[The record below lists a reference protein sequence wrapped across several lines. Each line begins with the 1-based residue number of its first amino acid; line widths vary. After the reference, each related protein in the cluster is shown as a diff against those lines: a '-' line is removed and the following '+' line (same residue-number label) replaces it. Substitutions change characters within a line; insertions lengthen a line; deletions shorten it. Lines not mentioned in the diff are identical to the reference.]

1 MSLYIKIENG
11 RAVDHPALEE
21 NLMKVYGAI
30 PSNYEPFVRGE
41 KPISDEPDDRTF
53 KKIIDHV
60 GYEKVDG
67 TWTDTYGT
75 VGYQKN
81 D

>member
-1 MSLYIKIENG
+1 MNLHIKIENG

-30 PSNYEPFVRGE
+30 PSNYEPFVRAE
-41 KPISDEPDDRTF
+41 KPISDEPDDRKF

-67 TWTDTYGT
+67 TWTDMYST
-75 VGYQKN
+75 VGYK
-81 D
+81 

>member
-30 PSNYEPFVRGE
+30 PSNYETICTR
-41 KPISDEPDDRTF
+41 
-53 KKIIDHV
+53 
-60 GYEKVDG
+60 
-67 TWTDTYGT
+67 
-75 VGYQKN
+75 
-81 D
+81 